1 MTHQYTAVGASVPA
15 PLARVASWLRPISI
29 TNQSV
34 IDDVQRISKSP
45 LAPREIPIYGCGYSV
60 ESGRLAEVPEKG
72 RPFHTAAP

>member
-1 MTHQYTAVGASVPA
+1 
-15 PLARVASWLRPISI
+15 
-29 TNQSV
+29 V